1 MNILRNVL
9 ACVVGFMLG
18 SGVNMALVMLSPSVI
33 PPPEGVDVTDSEAL
47 RNSIHLFE
55 AKHFVFPFLAHA
67 LGALVGSLVAF
78 LVAVSHKTPL
88 AFAVGALFLIG
99 GIAASFMIPAPTWF
113 IVLDLVGAYIPMA
126 WLGARI
132 GSRLLSKSGTAPG

>member
-1 MNILRNVL
+1 V
-9 ACVVGFMLG
+9 
-18 SGVNMALVMLSPSVI
+18 
-33 PPPEGVDVTDSEAL
+33 
-47 RNSIHLFE
+47 
-55 AKHFVFPFLAHA
+55 
-67 LGALVGSLVAF
+67 
-78 LVAVSHKTPL
+78 
-88 AFAVGALFLIG
+88 VGALFLAG